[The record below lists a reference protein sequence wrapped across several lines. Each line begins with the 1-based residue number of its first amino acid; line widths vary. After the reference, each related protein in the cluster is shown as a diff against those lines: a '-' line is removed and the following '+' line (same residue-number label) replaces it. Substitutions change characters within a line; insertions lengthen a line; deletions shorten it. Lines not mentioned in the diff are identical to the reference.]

1 MLVFPQE
8 YGINVILQGSVA
20 AMGLAVWS
28 FGIVADASIHIRMT
42 DGVSDVVI

>member
-20 AMGLAVWS
+20 AMGLIVWS
-28 FGIVADASIHIRMT
+28 LGIVADASIHIWVA